1 MTQEELFKQ
10 YKEKICPYC
19 KGDCNKGI
27 TIVKDYNNSTTYA
40 KCVDYEKDKDKIQG
54 YVRPLERTA
63 KMGSCVM
70 KGFISD
76 WSKY

>member
-1 MTQEELFKQ
+1 MTLEYFK
-10 YKEKICPYC
+10 ENICKYC
-19 KGDCNKGI
+19 KKQCTKALVIKEDESTE
-27 TIVKDYNNSTTYA
+27 TI

-63 KMGSCVM
+63 KMGGCVM

>member
-1 MTQEELFKQ
+1 MTLEYFK
-10 YKEKICPYC
+10 ENICKYC
-19 KGDCNKGI
+19 KKQCTKTLVIKENESTE
-27 TIVKDYNNSTTYA
+27 TI